1 MARGLAVFFF
11 STCLLVPS
19 VPAQP
24 VCSPAAST
32 KELARE
38 SALLLAAGK
47 YRQSEQLSLCA
58 ERRAREEGNEELLPR
73 VLNNLGAA
81 RLYQQDFLGAY
92 GPLHE
97 ALALSHQPGMA
108 EVEASV
114 WSNLAAMYGMLSAWP
129 EAGQALERALALM
142 PADSRFRPAVMAQRI
157 RLAARRPDLK
167 QGEFFRL
174 WSEAMEWAE
183 SRADWQVQRHLW
195 DELAIHHLDAGRLE
209 QAENA
214 IANSF
219 RLVVLHRLPDPDS
232 LWMLAGRL
240 RLAQRRPG
248 EALEWFS
255 RVRSRGRVQQSPVNA
270 IRLAAFEARAEAM
283 QHGPERALA
292 VCRRS
297 WLPVLEWRH
306 AVLPDPTVELAADVA
321 MTDLVNEYVTAAF
334 ESGGAVEAWAAVEQ
348 SRALNMLRRRKR
360 QAASDSQEG
369 TPEAAPGQHLTG
381 SQAPQSGPRP
391 AVILRAASS
400 ERPSLPLSTLP
411 PPPPEPARL
420 LQLVQRSLNRN
431 QVLFTFWLSQGRSIL
446 WVITDDHFAAVLMP
460 GREELAKA
468 FQQLRDLIENGGHAD
483 GAAARLYDA
492 TFGRSP
498 ARSKMRAEWLI
509 SADEEPLNAPV
520 AALRMTEGQPRW
532 LGEARALSF
541 LPSALWL
548 LEPQEHRPAAGL
560 LAIGGVIHN
569 SADARWSAA
578 RREEAQSGGSSSSPA
593 LRRASVRE
601 LEYELPTLP
610 GSQREV
616 EAIAALWRQQGRQVR
631 LMTGFEASGAAV
643 AQALGE
649 DWTDLHFAT
658 HVQPA
663 PAPVSY
669 RLASNPGSGVPA
681 VIRFPAGEPF
691 LALSLRTDGTREGLT
706 ERALARFRLG
716 GARVVLNG
724 CSTGSGP
731 TQRGAGL
738 SSFANAW
745 LAAGA
750 RSVVA
755 SLWPV
760 GDDGAFFEEYY
771 RALLQGHRPAFALQ
785 AAQTAMIR
793 NGAWRSQ
800 PGYWAAYIHLGK
812 D

>member
-32 KELARE
+32 KDLARE

-97 ALALSHQPGMA
+97 ALALSHRVGNA

-129 EAGQALERALALM
+129 DAGQALERALALM
-142 PADSRFRPAVMAQRI
+142 PVDSRFRPAVMAQSI

-195 DELAIHHLDAGRLE
+195 DELAIHHLDAGGLE
-209 QAENA
+209 QAEDA

-240 RLAQRRPG
+240 RLAQRRPS
-248 EALEWFS
+248 EALVWFS

-292 VCRRS
+292 VCRRN

-360 QAASDSQEG
+360 QAVSDSQEG

-391 AVILRAASS
+391 AVVLRAASS

-431 QVLFTFWLSQGRSIL
+431 QVLFTFWLSHGRSIL
-446 WVITDDHFAAVLMP
+446 WVIADDHFAAVLMP

-492 TFGRSP
+492 TFGRAP
-498 ARSKMRAEWLI
+498 AWSRMRAEWLI

-548 LEPQEHRPAAGL
+548 LEPQAHRPAAGL
-560 LAIGGVIHN
+560 LAVGGVVHN

-578 RREEAQSGGSSSSPA
+578 RQKEARSGGSSSSPA

-631 LMTGFEASGAAV
+631 LMTGFEASEAAV
-643 AQALGE
+643 AQALDE

-681 VIRFPAGEPF
+681 LIRFPAGEPF
-691 LALSLRTDGTREGLT
+691 LALSLRADGTRDGLT
-706 ERALARFRLG
+706 ERALARFRLS

-724 CSTGSGP
+724 CSTGSGAM
-731 TQRGAGL
+731 QRGAGL

-771 RALLQGHRPAFALQ
+771 RALLQGQRPAVALQ
-785 AAQTAMIR
+785 AAQAAMIR

-800 PGYWAAYIHLGK
+800 PSYWAAYIHLGK